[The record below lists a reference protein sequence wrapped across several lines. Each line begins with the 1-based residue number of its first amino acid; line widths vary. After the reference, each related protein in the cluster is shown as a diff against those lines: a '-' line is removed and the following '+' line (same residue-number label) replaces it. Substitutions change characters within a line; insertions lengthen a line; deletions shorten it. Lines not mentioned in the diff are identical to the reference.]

1 MSMSNVVPI
10 VLWLGAVALVAWQLL
25 RAWSGRRFAA
35 RTRRDLV
42 SATVDAAVMLAV
54 IRAVAPPPGLLSWA
68 WVAAVVALGAGIA
81 GAALRWRRLGWTRP
95 DRQNSERR
103 RAAAVVVS
111 LAYAGLGAVL
121 LVVLA

>member
-1 MSMSNVVPI
+1 MSNVVLI

-25 RAWSGRRFAA
+25 RAWSSRRFAA

-42 SATVDAAVMLAV
+42 SATVDAAVLLAV

-81 GAALRWRRLGWTRP
+81 GASLRWRRVGWTRP
-95 DRQNSERR
+95 GRKDSDRR
-103 RAAAVVVS
+103 RAAGAVLT
-111 LAYAGLGAVL
+111 LAYACLGAAL